1 MKTYKSIDKTAQIKY
16 DKKISVQTI
25 QHEDSIIVSLSKIH
39 SYDYFT
45 DIEIEAS
52 RNCVTINKTED
63 TDETNSIQTLIKLT
77 GFHEGMLQQTLQV
90 DYWTLTCMV
99 KGGVLTVVVE
109 EE

>member
-39 SYDYFT
+39 SYDDFT

-52 RNCVTINKTED
+52 RNYITVNKTED
-63 TDETNSIQTLIKLT
+63 IDETQTLIKLT